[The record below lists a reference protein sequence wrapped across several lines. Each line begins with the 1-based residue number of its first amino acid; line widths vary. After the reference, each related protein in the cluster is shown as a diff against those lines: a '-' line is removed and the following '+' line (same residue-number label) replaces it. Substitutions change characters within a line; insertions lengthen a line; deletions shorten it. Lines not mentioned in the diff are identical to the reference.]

1 MDREQ
6 AENFMKVLGFA
17 FVTDFMN
24 LKNAV
29 GNGHENH
36 DTYIERMDSI
46 WKKVSCVQIEDNE
59 ATIATVYQLMHWF
72 FYPAGDP
79 DESGSQGRMGY
90 DIDYEILVMNLL
102 HDRLS
107 KQYPSVERAL
117 PFHLL
122 NQSERKQYM
131 PLHHVLNNGFVV

>member
-6 AENFMKVLGFA
+6 AENFMKVLGYAFA
-17 FVTDFMN
+17 ADFMN
-24 LKNAV
+24 LKNV
-29 GNGHENH
+29 IRNGCKNPNA
-36 DTYIERMDSI
+36 YIERMDSI

-79 DESGSQGRMGY
+79 DETGSQSRMGY
-90 DIDYEILVMNLL
+90 DFDYEILVMNLL
-102 HDRLS
+102 HDRLA
-107 KQYPSVERAL
+107 KQYPSVEHAL

-122 NQSERKQYM
+122 NRSEREAVDAVTQCTE
-131 PLHHVLNNGFVV
+131 